1 MPKRP
6 WIKIAPPEE
15 ATGGLKRAYDRIR
28 TTRGRIPDI
37 RSVMAGEPL
46 VVEGF
51 AAFFP
56 ENNYACASIDRR
68 LAEMIATVAS
78 VANDSG
84 FGAPAH
90 ARQLA
95 RITGDPS
102 FSDSILRDY
111 RSAGLPRKERVL
123 LDYVWKLSRTPGEMT
138 EADITGLRSEGWTD
152 LQIVATVHVTSFSTY
167 MNRVA
172 EAFGLEPPTPGGPR
186 STA

>member
-1 MPKRP
+1 MSNRP
-6 WIKIAPPEE
+6 WVNIAPPEE
-15 ATGGLKRAYDRIR
+15 ATGDLKRAYDRIVA
-28 TTRGRIPDI
+28 TRGRIPDI
-37 RSVMAGEPL
+37 RAVMAGEPL

-56 ENNYACASIDRR
+56 ENNYACTSIDRR

-78 VANDSG
+78 VANGSG

-95 RITGDPS
+95 KVTGDSS
-102 FSDSILRDY
+102 FAESIRRDY
-111 RSAGLPRKERVL
+111 RSAGLPANERVL

-138 EADITGLRSEGWTD
+138 EADMSGLRAAGWSD
-152 LQIVATVHVTSFSTY
+152 AQIAATIHVASFFAY

-172 EAFGLEPPTPGGPR
+172 EAFGLCHPAPL
-186 STA
+186 